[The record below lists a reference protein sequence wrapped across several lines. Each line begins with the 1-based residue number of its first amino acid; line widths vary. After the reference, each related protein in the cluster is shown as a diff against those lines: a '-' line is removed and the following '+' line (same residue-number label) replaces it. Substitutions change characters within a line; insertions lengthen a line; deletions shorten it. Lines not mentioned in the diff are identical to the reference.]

1 MGIIF
6 CQNFLAGGKQ
16 RIIDRQRHLRQTAR
30 VSLEL
35 AQLALGR
42 FQFALQPRNLR
53 FQLGDFCI
61 QLIDRVPELLG
72 QTLLLG
78 VQLCLAGI
86 QLALGG
92 VQLGKAVFDFGIV
105 FVQLLFGLGQSV
117 THLDQQLVIHLINF
131 VLI

>member
-72 QTLLLG
+72 QTLLL
-78 VQLCLAGI
+78 AMS
-86 QLALGG
+86 GG
-92 VQLGKAVFDFGIV
+92 LSD
-105 FVQLLFGLGQSV
+105 S
-117 THLDQQLVIHLINF
+117 
-131 VLI
+131 